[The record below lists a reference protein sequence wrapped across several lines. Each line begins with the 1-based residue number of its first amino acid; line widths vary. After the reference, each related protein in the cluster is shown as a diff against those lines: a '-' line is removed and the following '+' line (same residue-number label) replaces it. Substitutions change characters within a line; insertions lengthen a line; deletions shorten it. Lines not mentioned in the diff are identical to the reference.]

1 MSELATAA
9 KFERTVASY
18 SLFPTRIY
26 QAPLSFVKGLEPRRA
41 NRLRKELERDALVIR
56 EIDEDG
62 HIWSETNY
70 RGGFTSYGS
79 LDTLHAQF
87 PPFGELEKYL
97 DRHVLKFAKLQN
109 WDLQG
114 GGLKMVSCWVN
125 IMPAGAAHSLHLHPL
140 AVVSGTFYVSTPK
153 GTSPIKF
160 EDPRLDKF
168 MAQPPRHP
176 RAPRTEQPFFE
187 IQPKTGDVVLFESW
201 LRHEVPTVPLEA
213 KQERISISFNYDWV

>member
-1 MSELATAA
+1 
-9 KFERTVASY
+9 VASF

-26 QAPLSFVKGLEPRRA
+26 QASLSSVRGAQSRDA
-41 NRLRKELERDALVIR
+41 IRLRRDLERDSLTIR
-56 EIDEDG
+56 EIDDEG
-62 HIWSETNY
+62 LIWSEKNY

-87 PPFGELEKYL
+87 PPFAELEKYL

-114 GGLKMVSCWVN
+114 GRLKMVSCWVN
-125 IMPAGAAHSLHLHPL
+125 IMPAGASHSLHLHPL
-140 AVVSGTFYVSTPK
+140 AVVSGTFYVATPK

-176 RAPRTEQPFFE
+176 RAPQSEQAFFE

-201 LRHEVPTVPLEA
+201 LRHEVPTVPLDA